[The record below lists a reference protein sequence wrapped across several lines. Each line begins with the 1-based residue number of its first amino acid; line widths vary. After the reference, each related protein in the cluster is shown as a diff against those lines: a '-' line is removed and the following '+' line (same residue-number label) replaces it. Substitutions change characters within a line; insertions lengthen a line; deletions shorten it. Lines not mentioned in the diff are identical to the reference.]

1 MAGDW
6 IKWQKGLTRKPE
18 VIQIAAR
25 LGLSRHAAAG
35 LLMEVW
41 EWADDNVEI
50 DETLSGSEADTRPGS
65 VRLGDSPTLLF
76 DATFGVSGLADA
88 MTAVGWMIVRSG
100 SLAFPNFARHNG
112 KSAKARALDA
122 SRKRMERQGCPP
134 PVPILSGSEPDTNR
148 TREEK
153 RREEEIQPPN
163 PPPSGGGAQPP
174 KPPKAKPK
182 SEDHPLFARFWSEY
196 PRRVARKEA
205 SKVFSRINPDEA
217 MFAAMLAAL
226 ARQKN
231 SDSWLRDQGR
241 YIPHAT
247 TWLNGS
253 RWLDEDKPNPAPPQ
267 DSSTNLDKLR
277 EMGMIQ

>member
-41 EWADDNVEI
+41 EWTDDHVEI
-50 DETLSGSEADTRPGS
+50 DETLSGSDTDTRPGS

-100 SLAFPNFARHNG
+100 SLVFPNFARHNG
-112 KSAKARALDA
+112 KSAKTRALDA
-122 SRKRMERQGCPP
+122 SRKRTARESGPP
-134 PVPILSGSEPDTNR
+134 PVPILSGSQPDTNR

-153 RREEEIQPPN
+153 SREEEQRHPPN
-163 PPPSGGGAQPP
+163 PPPSGGGAEPSRS
-174 KPPKAKPK
+174 KTKPK
-182 SEDHPLFARFWSEY
+182 TDEHPRFAEFWSVY
-196 PRRVARKEA
+196 PRKTARKHA
-205 SKVFSRINPDEA
+205 CAAFSRLDPDETT
-217 MFAAMLAAL
+217 FAAMLAAL
-226 ARQKN
+226 ARQRK
-231 SDSWLRDQGR
+231 SESWQRESGR
-241 YIPHAT
+241 FIPHPA

-253 RWLDEDKPNPAPPQ
+253 RWLDEETPPPAPPTSRPATAAY
-267 DSSTNLDKLR
+267 D
-277 EMGMIQ
+277 